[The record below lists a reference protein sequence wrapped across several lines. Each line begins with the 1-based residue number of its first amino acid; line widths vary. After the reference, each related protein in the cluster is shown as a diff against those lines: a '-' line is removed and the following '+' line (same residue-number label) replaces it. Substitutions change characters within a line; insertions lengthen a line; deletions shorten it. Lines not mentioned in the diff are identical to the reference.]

1 MSAASGPAEGS
12 RVSEDGEKIVGW
24 GRGNNKNQHVIGARS
39 QRARMDLGLCGAR
52 DKIRRDQ
59 PASWMPLSSKG
70 GRRSFFCRVPLAMPH
85 CSEML
90 LLFFFR
96 GVCRKELQREDG
108 AFRGVLTMRVVK
120 FGAAVA
126 ALFAAS
132 APALAESTVLRN
144 VTVIDGTGAPAKP
157 NSAIVMTDG
166 KIAYVG
172 PMAGLKA
179 PAGARDVDLA
189 GKFVMPGIIDSHVHL
204 GMMHD
209 VTQDE
214 KFETPQ
220 NVEDDLK
227 QYAAYGV
234 TAVQVLGTDKDF
246 VLDMRNKQRKSRPTM
261 ARIFSAG
268 RGVVMKGGYGGLLGV
283 TQPIS
288 TPEEARK
295 LVDEQAAKGVDLIKL
310 WMDDERK
317 TIPVKMTYAISK
329 AVIDQAHKHK
339 LRAVAHIFYLAD
351 AKELLREGVD
361 GFGHMVRDVP
371 VDQEF
376 LNLMKTKGAWQVSP
390 TLSREMAY
398 SLAIM
403 PWLNDNFF
411 TRGVTPGTLDALRSP
426 QRQKN
431 VMLGPTRFPGL
442 PYEKKV
448 FWDMDRT
455 VFQALENYQ
464 AMVKAGVNTGM
475 GTDSGPNGRYPG
487 FNAHEEMQMEVM
499 AGRTP
504 MDAIKSAT
512 SDNARWLGDK
522 TIGSIE
528 TGKWADLLVLEKN
541 PLDDIRNTQMIA
553 QVYVAGNSAPT
564 VWQTCRG
571 RAANACAG
579 KSTDAPHMP
588 Y

>member
-1 MSAASGPAEGS
+1 MQGL
-12 RVSEDGEKIVGW
+12 KL
-24 GRGNNKNQHVIGARS
+24 GA
-39 QRARMDLGLCGAR
+39 
-52 DKIRRDQ
+52 
-59 PASWMPLSSKG
+59 
-70 GRRSFFCRVPLAMPH
+70 
-85 CSEML
+85 
-90 LLFFFR
+90 
-96 GVCRKELQREDG
+96 
-108 AFRGVLTMRVVK
+108 T
-120 FGAAVA
+120 VA
-126 ALFAAS
+126 ALLAMS
-132 APALAESTVLRN
+132 APVMAESTVLTN

-172 PMAGLKA
+172 PVSGLKA
-179 PAGARDVDLA
+179 PAGAKTVDLS
-189 GKFVMPGIIDSHVHL
+189 GKFVMPGIIDSHVHV
-204 GMMHD
+204 GMMKD

-214 KFETPQ
+214 KFETPE
-220 NVEDDLK
+220 NVQADLK

-234 TAVQVLGTDKDF
+234 TAVEVLGTDKDF
-246 VLDMRNKQRKSRPTM
+246 VLDLRNQQRKGRPTM
-261 ARIFSAG
+261 ARLFSAG
-268 RGVVMKGGYGGLLGV
+268 RGAVMKGGYGGLVGV
-283 TQPIS
+283 TNPIS

-317 TIPVKMTYAISK
+317 TIPVKMTYEVSK
-329 AVIDQAHKHK
+329 AIIDEAHKK
-339 LRAVAHIFYLAD
+339 NLRVVAHVFYLAD
-351 AKELLREGVD
+351 AKELLRQGVS
-361 GFGHMVRDVP
+361 GFGHMVRDQP

-376 LNLMKTKGAWQVSP
+376 LNLMKSKGAWQVSP

-403 PWLNDNFF
+403 PWLQDPFF
-411 TRGVTPGTLDALRSP
+411 IRGVTPGTLDALRSP
-426 QRQKN
+426 AREKA
-431 VMLGPTRFPGL
+431 VVTGFTRFPGL

-448 FWDMDRT
+448 FADMDRT
-455 VFQALENYQ
+455 LFQAVENYA

-487 FNAHEEMQMEVM
+487 FNAHEELQMEVIL
-499 AGRTP
+499 AGRSP

-528 TGKWADLLVLEKN
+528 QGKWADLLVLEKN
-541 PLDDIRNTQMIA
+541 PLDDIRNTQMIN
-553 QVYVAGNSAPT
+553 QVYIAGNAVPT
-564 VWQTCRG
+564 ISQTCRD
-571 RAANACAG
+571 RPANACTG

>member
-1 MSAASGPAEGS
+1 MHGL
-12 RVSEDGEKIVGW
+12 KL
-24 GRGNNKNQHVIGARS
+24 GA
-39 QRARMDLGLCGAR
+39 M
-52 DKIRRDQ
+52 
-59 PASWMPLSSKG
+59 
-70 GRRSFFCRVPLAMPH
+70 
-85 CSEML
+85 
-90 LLFFFR
+90 
-96 GVCRKELQREDG
+96 
-108 AFRGVLTMRVVK
+108 
-120 FGAAVA
+120 VA
-126 ALFAAS
+126 ALLAANL
-132 APALAESTVLRN
+132 PAWGETTVLTN

-172 PMAGLKA
+172 PVSGLKT
-179 PAGARDVDLA
+179 PQGAKVQDLS
-189 GKFVMPGIIDSHVHL
+189 GKFVMPGIIDSHVHV

-214 KFETPQ
+214 KYETPE
-220 NVEDDLK
+220 NVEADLK
-227 QYAAYGV
+227 TYAAYGV

-246 VLDMRNKQRKSRPTM
+246 VLDMRNQQRKSRPNM
-261 ARIFSAG
+261 ARLFSAG
-268 RGVVMKGGYGGLLGV
+268 QGAVMKGGYGGLLGV

-295 LVDEQAAKGVDLIKL
+295 LVDQQAAKGVDFIKL

-317 TIPVKMTYAISK
+317 TIPVKMTYEISK
-329 AVIDQAHKHK
+329 AIIDQAHKHH

-351 AKELLREGVD
+351 AKELIREGVD
-361 GFGHMVRDVP
+361 GFGHMVRDQP
-371 VDQEF
+371 VDQE
-376 LNLMKTKGAWQVSP
+376 LLDMMKSHGTWMVSS

-403 PWLNDNFF
+403 PWLQDPFF

-426 QRQKN
+426 EREKN
-431 VMLGPTRFPGL
+431 VVLGPTRFPGL

-455 VFQALENYQ
+455 LFQALENYQ

-475 GTDSGPNGRYPG
+475 GTDSGPNGRFPG

-522 TIGSIE
+522 SIGSIE
-528 TGKWADLLVLEKN
+528 AGKWADLVVLERN

-553 QVYVAGNSAPT
+553 AVYVAGNSVPT
-564 VWQTCRG
+564 IWQTCRD
-571 RAANACAG
+571 RPASACTG
-579 KSTDAPHMP
+579 GSSTEPPHMP